1 MNRTNTQEICVSLH
15 YREKRIGP
23 LQTPPPHSGPGC
35 EGLFLYIEELKL
47 KELRRGEA

>member
-1 MNRTNTQEICVSLH
+1 M
-15 YREKRIGP
+15 IGP
-23 LQTPPPHSGPGC
+23 LQTHHLTPDQAA